1 MEHNK
6 RLFYIQKSFEYVKK
20 IKNYKKMLFLI
31 TIFSVFLGSSNLLFS
46 FLLQTTLSTAIARAY
61 YPLGFVSILFLI
73 ASAIYGVAFYYMQ
86 KYKEII
92 NQELNLVLK
101 SELLEQII

>member
-31 TIFSVFLGSSNLLFS
+31 TIFSVFL
-46 FLLQTTLSTAIARAY
+46 
-61 YPLGFVSILFLI
+61 
-73 ASAIYGVAFYYMQ
+73 
-86 KYKEII
+86 
-92 NQELNLVLK
+92 
-101 SELLEQII
+101 